1 MIALLATALLAPA
14 HARDLHGRVG
24 VGFENQLSGDGA
36 LSGRYWLPG
45 DTDAPLVGI
54 EGVLGMNL
62 DPTQARLSAG
72 VRALG
77 VFLVEDNLNLYGA
90 ASVAWV
96 GGPNVVRLQPAIGA
110 EFFLFGLENLGVT
123 AEWGLDVD
131 LGSDWRVAT
140 PGHPVTGVRY
150 YF

>member
-1 MIALLATALLAPA
+1 MHALLAAVLSHSAL
-14 HARDLHGRVG
+14 ARDLHGQVG
-24 VGFENQLSGDGA
+24 VGFESQLSGDGA

-45 DTDAPLVGI
+45 GKDAPLIGV

-62 DPTQARLSAG
+62 DPTQARVSAG
-72 VRALG
+72 ARAMG

-90 ASVAWV
+90 AGIAWV
-96 GGPNVVRLQPAIGA
+96 GGPNVVRIQPAIGA

-131 LGSDWRVAT
+131 LGSAWRVAT